1 MRYAISDVT
10 LLLRLKDRLDD
21 MLDREGR
28 RALAEECFKV
38 IPTMAALDL
47 LGYDE
52 LFEH

>member
-1 MRYAISDVT
+1 MT

-21 MLDREGR
+21 MLVREGR

-38 IPTMAALDL
+38 IPTMATLDL
-47 LGYDE
+47 LGYDQ